1 MYLKEKKKPFEEM
14 KGGNLFINKTYG
26 GLRSPGFA
34 ITRSLEKEFRTIE
47 KGAACL
53 QSKMKVE

>member
-1 MYLKEKKKPFEEM
+1 M
-14 KGGNLFINKTYG
+14 KGSNLFINKTYG
-26 GLRSPGFA
+26 GLWSLGFA
-34 ITRSLEKEFRTIE
+34 ITCFLLEMEFQSIE

>member
-1 MYLKEKKKPFEEM
+1 M

>member
-1 MYLKEKKKPFEEM
+1 M

-26 GLRSPGFA
+26 ALWSLGFA
-34 ITRSLEKEFRTIE
+34 LTCSLEKEFQSIE
-47 KGAACL
+47 KGAACF

>member
-1 MYLKEKKKPFEEM
+1 M
-14 KGGNLFINKTYG
+14 KGSKLFISKTFG
-26 GLRSPGFA
+26 GLWSLGFA
-34 ITRSLEKEFRTIE
+34 ITCFLEMEFQSIE